1 MRISELALRTGVTP
15 NALRHYERQGLIR
28 PARRPS
34 GYREYTEAAVRDV
47 MFIVSGRRLGYPL
60 KDLRDALPAYRAGRL
75 TPEQGIESLRERIAE
90 LDREIAARQ
99 ALRAELLGHV
109 KRLQQ
114 APRKDHP

>member
-34 GYREYTEAAVRDV
+34 GYRESAVRDV

-75 TPEQGIESLRERIAE
+75 TPELGIASLRERIAE
-90 LDREIAARQ
+90 LDHEIAARQ
-99 ALRAELLGHV
+99 ALRAELLRHV

-114 APRKDHP
+114 QAKPSKKENP